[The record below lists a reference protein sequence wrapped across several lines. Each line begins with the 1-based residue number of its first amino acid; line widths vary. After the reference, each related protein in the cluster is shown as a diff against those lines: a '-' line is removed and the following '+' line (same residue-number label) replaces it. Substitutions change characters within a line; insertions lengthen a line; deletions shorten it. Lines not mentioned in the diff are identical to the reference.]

1 MKRKL
6 ILFIAIAFTSFF
18 AWSQSWLN
26 YSGFSGG
33 MMIHSGYLQSERFEL
48 TDANN
53 HPISQNKIEG
63 TPFGIGGA
71 ARLHFGKHLRV
82 GGEGY
87 VSDIRY
93 NSNGSYAS
101 TSWGGLLVDCIWQIK
116 RFAPFAGL
124 LVGGGNTKNLTL
136 SEKYADDYMIENNT
150 SFREYSFLAIAPF
163 VGVEYAVNSKIRL
176 TLKADYL
183 INLNNPQND
192 FAHGPRIFLGFMF
205 YRLKGE

>member
-1 MKRKL
+1 MKTKL
-6 ILFIAIAFTSFF
+6 SVLFVILFTTSIAF
-18 AWSQSWLN
+18 SQSWLK
-26 YSGFSGG
+26 YTGFSGG
-33 MMIHSGYLQSERFEL
+33 MMIHGGYLHSGTFEL

-53 HPISQNKIEG
+53 HSISQNKIEG
-63 TPFGIGGA
+63 IPFGIGGA

-87 VSDIRY
+87 VSDIKY
-93 NSNGSYAS
+93 NSNGSYFS
-101 TSWGGLLVDCIWQIK
+101 TSWGGLLIDYIWQFK

-124 LVGGGNTKNLTL
+124 LVGGGNSKNLTL
-136 SEKYADDYMIENNT
+136 NENYGNDFIIESNA

-192 FAHGPRIFLGFMF
+192 FATGPRIFLGFMF

>member
-1 MKRKL
+1 MKK
-6 ILFIAIAFTSFF
+6 ILMALSFVILSSGF
-18 AWSQSWLN
+18 AMSQGKLN

-33 MMIHSGYLQSERFEL
+33 MMIHSGYLQSNNFEI
-48 TDANN
+48 TNINN
-53 HPISQNKIEG
+53 ESISQNKIKG
-63 TPFGIGGA
+63 FPFGIGGA
-71 ARLHFGKHLRV
+71 ARLHFGKHIRV

-87 VSDIRY
+87 VSDIKY
-93 NSNGSYAS
+93 NSNGSYFS

-136 SEKYADDYMIENNT
+136 NRDYGNDFVIENNA

-163 VGVEYAVNSKIRL
+163 VGVEYAINSKIRL

-183 INLNNPQND
+183 VNINNPQDD
-192 FAHGPRIFLGFMF
+192 FATGPRIFLGFMF